1 MEHRSRSLHRALP
14 FDRICG
20 TKAVE
25 DSSTTG
31 SRMGTPPDAEGLVER
46 NILTAQALEF
56 LTVCFDARLN
66 TAISGAEGSG
76 KRTLLHAMVSYLAG
90 DGQILAV
97 QNPDEPSLEREG
109 ITVLKAHADPDD
121 AGPGISR
128 HYLLSLVPKMHA
140 TGLVLDRVEGDE
152 AVLLLR
158 LLFAMNGVLF
168 SVVADSP
175 QDALL
180 KLEELGV
187 AHGEGLDSG
196 LAKRML
202 ACGLDLI
209 VQLGKGPDGF
219 PAVLSL
225 TEVAEAQNEDQ
236 LLREIFVRV
245 DLEPGEATKSD
256 ARWQS
261 PLRPTGIKPLFLDR
275 LESLGIS
282 VPDHLF
288 A

>member
-1 MEHRSRSLHRALP
+1 MEHGSRSLHRPLP
-14 FDRICG
+14 SDRICG

-25 DSSTTG
+25 DSSRTG
-31 SRMGTPPDAEGLVER
+31 SKIGAPPDAEGLIER
-46 NILTAQALEF
+46 NVLTAQALEF
-56 LTVCFDARLN
+56 LTTCFAAKLN
-66 TAISGAEGSG
+66 LAISGAEGSG
-76 KRTLLHAMVSYLAG
+76 KRTLLHAMVSHLAG

-109 ITVLKAHADPDD
+109 VTVLKAHADPDD
-121 AGPGISR
+121 PGPGISR
-128 HYLLSLVPKMHA
+128 HYLLSLVPKMHP

-152 AVLLLR
+152 AILLLR

-175 QDALL
+175 QDALV

-196 LAKRML
+196 LAMRML
-202 ACGLDLI
+202 SSGLDLI
-209 VQLGKGPDGF
+209 VQLGTRSDGS

-225 TEVAEAQNEDQ
+225 TEVAEDQ
-236 LLREIFVRV
+236 DDNHVLREIFVCG
-245 DLEPGEATKSD
+245 DLEPGEATKTETG
-256 ARWQS
+256 RQN

-282 VPDHLF
+282 LSDHLF